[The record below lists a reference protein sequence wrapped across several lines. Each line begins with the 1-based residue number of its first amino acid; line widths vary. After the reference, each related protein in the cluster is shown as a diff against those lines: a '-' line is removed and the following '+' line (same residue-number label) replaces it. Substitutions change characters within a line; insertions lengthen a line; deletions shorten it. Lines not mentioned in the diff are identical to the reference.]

1 MTLIDTPDSMSFE
14 DKLRVRSDNTTH
26 LDFQLGDVSFN
37 AGRNPGITILGNN
50 YALTDGAFR
59 QIAEEMAIPVPY
71 ARRIPDDLLAH
82 TVNYFLKSGKD
93 NHLSALAEGDKLRSF
108 MKVNTPYVSNT
119 EMFDAVKETVGDD
132 FDLKYAKMSDTRT
145 SFSILPANYRESIDG
160 SNLFGGIKIV
170 YSDSWSVHPTID
182 SYIWRELCANGM
194 INELEKKKF
203 RVTGSSHDDV
213 IRQIRNFSRTAIE
226 KIPELFDGFNSLL
239 TEAVADYAKTI
250 RMIVLEYKLPNKVL
264 NRLLFWA
271 VSPDFL
277 ATISGERIKNMH
289 DIVNLITY
297 VGSHDS
303 ELTDDMR
310 RFLLEI
316 GGNLTINHH
325 DRCGACGSS
334 V

>member
-37 AGRNPGITILGNN
+37 AGRNPGITILGNS

-59 QIAEEMAIPVPY
+59 QIAEEMEIPVPY
-71 ARRIPDDLLAH
+71 ARRIPDDLLTH

-132 FDLKYAKMSDTRT
+132 FDLKYTKMSDTRT

-239 TEAVADYAKTI
+239 T
-250 RMIVLEYKLPNKVL
+250 
-264 NRLLFWA
+264 
-271 VSPDFL
+271 
-277 ATISGERIKNMH
+277 
-289 DIVNLITY
+289 
-297 VGSHDS
+297 
-303 ELTDDMR
+303 
-310 RFLLEI
+310 
-316 GGNLTINHH
+316 
-325 DRCGACGSS
+325 
-334 V
+334 

>member
-1 MTLIDTPDSMSFE
+1 MTLIDTPETMSFE
-14 DKLRVRSDNTTH
+14 EKLRNRSDATTH
-26 LDFQLGDVSFN
+26 LDFQLGDVAFK
-37 AGRNPGITILGNN
+37 AGKNPGVTILGND

-71 ARRIPDDLLAH
+71 ARRIPDDLLAY
-82 TVNYFLKSGKD
+82 TVNYFLKGSSS
-93 NHLSALAEGDKLRSF
+93 NHLAALVEGDRLRSF
-108 MKVNTPYVSNT
+108 MRVNTPYVSNT
-119 EMFDAVKETVGDD
+119 EMFDAVKDTIGDD
-132 FDLKYAKMSDTRT
+132 FDIKYAKMSDTRT
-145 SFSILPANYRESIDG
+145 SFSILPADYRESIDG

-170 YSDSWSVHPTID
+170 YSDSWNVHPTID

-194 INELEKKKF
+194 INEIEKKKF

-213 IRQIRNFSRTAIE
+213 IRQIRDFSRTAID
-226 KIPELFDGFNSLL
+226 KIPELFDNFNSLL
-239 TEAVADYAKTI
+239 TEQVADYVKTI

-264 NRLLFWA
+264 NRLMFWA

-277 ATISGERIKNMH
+277 ATISGEKIKNMH

-303 ELTDDMR
+303 ELTDDIR
-310 RFLLEI
+310 RRLLEI
-316 GGNLTINHH
+316 GGNLTLSHH